1 MTEQRR
7 WQAVLERD
15 KSAANAFVYAVVSTG
30 IYCRPSCASRQPK
43 RTNVRFFD
51 ESAGA
56 EKAGFRPCKRCRPQ
70 QAAAADKSVEAATAV
85 AARLRELMAEDT
97 EDRPTLA
104 ALAEWAGLSPFHL
117 QRTFRRVMGITPR
130 QYWDVLRRERLKG
143 ALREGVG
150 VAAAT
155 YEAGYGSSSRVY
167 ERSDNELGMTPAA
180 YARGGAGM
188 RIRYVLAESPFGP
201 LLVAATARGICAVR
215 LGEMDDPAG
224 FLAAEYPGAEITA
237 DDGRLGQSV
246 VHLLGYLQGD
256 GPNPDL
262 PVDLKATAFQQQ
274 VWQALREIPRGET
287 RTYGDVAEAIGRPKA
302 VRAVARACADNP
314 VALVIPCHRVI
325 GRDGTLRGYRWGL
338 ERKQALL
345 AAESA

>member
-1 MTEQRR
+1 MTEQHR

-30 IYCRPSCASRQPK
+30 IYCRPSCASRQPN
-43 RTNVRFFD
+43 RSNVRFFD
-51 ESAGA
+51 ESTAA

-70 QAAAADKSVEAATAV
+70 QAAAADQTVETVTAV
-85 AARLRELMAEDT
+85 AQRLRDLMAEDA

-104 ALAEWAGLSPFHL
+104 ALADWAGLSPFHL

-180 YARGGAGM
+180 YARGGTGM
-188 RIRYVLAESPFGP
+188 QISYVLAESPFGP
-201 LLVAATARGICAVR
+201 LLVAATTRGICAVR
-215 LGEMDDPAG
+215 LGEMTDPAG
-224 FLAAEYPGAEITA
+224 YLATEYPGAEITA
-237 DDGRLGQSV
+237 DDGRLGQAV
-246 VHLLGYLQGD
+246 VRLLGYLQGD
-256 GPNPDL
+256 GPNPEL
-262 PVDLKATAFQQQ
+262 SVDLKATAFQQQ

-287 RTYGDVAEAIGRPKA
+287 RTYSEVAEAIGRPKA
-302 VRAVARACADNP
+302 VRAVARACAGNP

-325 GRDGTLRGYRWGL
+325 GRDGSLRGYRWGL

-345 AAESA
+345 AAESG